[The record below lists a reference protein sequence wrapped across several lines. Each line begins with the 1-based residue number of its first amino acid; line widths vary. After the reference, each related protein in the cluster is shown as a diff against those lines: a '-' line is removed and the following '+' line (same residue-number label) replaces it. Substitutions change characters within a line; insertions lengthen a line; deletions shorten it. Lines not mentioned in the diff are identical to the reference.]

1 MLASALTRAGTR
13 AASRPAARA
22 SRHYAT
28 EAAKPKKGSLG
39 KKLVWTTALAGTVYA
54 GATYEALNNEA
65 FYDTYTT
72 YVPGGE
78 QLLDAIEDAMHDK
91 DVKENFDKAIAMKQ
105 KAQKYSVTLKEYAVK
120 AKDTSMDLY
129 EYASDTVAQLTGG
142 DKDSENTTPATAG
155 SGPAPTVRKTKRMGR
170 RGSIFANIIETDE
183 AAAVPQFA
191 TVGEPAIDEL
201 AKTVQELVKMLN
213 DAGLKGHAKRLADYG
228 THEIE
233 RLQNDYHH
241 VQTEQDRVLKD
252 SAALTQAASDV
263 EKHIEGHTDEI
274 DNKVKSARQRS
285 RDRVIEKENKM
296 KGDFAAEALDLQKEM
311 NAIATQELGQQRD
324 AFLGK
329 LSAELKERA
338 TEIQRQYVRE
348 VRQQVETERGGR
360 LSRVDEVAVR
370 QRVFEKLSYANAESL
385 DDARKAHQLTIA
397 VDALGRAAYAGNQE
411 AFLDEL
417 QALLTISAPASPFAD
432 ITERRNDE
440 LVQVIASNISETVAR
455 HGIDSMAQMV
465 TRFANV
471 ATEVRRASLIP
482 EEGSSM
488 ISHIISIIM
497 SKLMFKKEGLVPGD
511 DLEARLARAEYYLHK
526 ENDLESATR
535 EVNQLKGWPKHLAA
549 DWLDAAR
556 RHLEIKQALEI
567 MRTQAMLGSMQQ
579 L

>member
-13 AASRPAARA
+13 AVARPAARA

-39 KKLVWTTALAGTVYA
+39 KKLVWTTVLAGTAYA

-65 FYDTYTT
+65 FHDTYTT

-78 QLLDAIEDAMHDK
+78 QLLDAIEDAMDAKEVK
-91 DVKENFDKAIAMKQ
+91 DNIDKAIAMKQ
-105 KAQKYSVTLKEYAVK
+105 KAQEYSVTAKDYALR
-120 AKDTSMDLY
+120 AKDTTMDFY
-129 EYASDTVAQLTGG
+129 ELASDTINQWTGNDKEVNTNSTPNGTAPVA
-142 DKDSENTTPATAG
+142 
-155 SGPAPTVRKTKRMGR
+155 RKTKRFGGR
-170 RGSIFANIIETDE
+170 GGIFANVIESDE
-183 AAAVPQFA
+183 AAAVPQFTA
-191 TVGEPAIDEL
+191 VGESTLDEL
-201 AKTVQELVKMLN
+201 AKTVQDLVKMLN

-228 THEIE
+228 TYEVE
-233 RLQNDYHH
+233 RLQSEYRHA
-241 VQTEQDRVLKD
+241 QSEQSLTLKD
-252 SAALTQAASDV
+252 TVALAEAAEALD
-263 EKHIEGHTDEI
+263 KHIYGHTDEI
-274 DNKVKSARQRS
+274 DAKVNAARQRS
-285 RDRVIEKENKM
+285 RDRVIEKEDKL
-296 KGDFAAEALDLQKEM
+296 KGDFAAEAVAMQKEM
-311 NAIATQELGQQRD
+311 NAVASQELDGQRN
-324 AFLGK
+324 AFMNELT
-329 LSAELKERA
+329 AELKERA
-338 TEIQRQYVRE
+338 TEIQRQFVRQ

-397 VDALGRAAYAGNQE
+397 VDALGRAAYAGNQK

-417 QALLTISAPASPFAD
+417 QALLTISAPGTPFAD
-432 ITERRNDE
+432 LTERRNDE

-455 HGIDSMAQMV
+455 HGIDSLAQLV

-471 ATEVRRASLIP
+471 SAEVRRASLIP

-488 ISHIISIIM
+488 VSHVISIIM
-497 SKLMFKKEGLVPGD
+497 SKLMFKKEGLVAGD

-526 ENDLESATR
+526 ENDLESAAR

>member
-13 AASRPAARA
+13 AVSRPAARA

-28 EAAKPKKGSLG
+28 EVAKPKKGSLG
-39 KKLVWTTALAGTVYA
+39 KKIVWTTALVGTAYA

-65 FYDTYTT
+65 FHDTYTT

-78 QLLDAIEDAMHDK
+78 QLLDAIDDAMHDK
-91 DVKENFDKAIAMKQ
+91 QVKENIDKAVAIKQ
-105 KAQKYSVTLKEYAVK
+105 KAQEYSVTLKNYAGK
-120 AKDTSMDLY
+120 AKDTTMDLY
-129 EYASDTVAQLTGG
+129 ELATDTVNQLTGNDQDG
-142 DKDSENTTPATAG
+142 SQTTSAG
-155 SGPAPTVRKTKRMGR
+155 GPAPTPRKTKRLGGR
-170 RGSIFANIIETDE
+170 RGGIFANVIETDE

-191 TVGEPAIDEL
+191 TTGESAIDEL
-201 AKTVQELVKMLN
+201 AKTVQDLVKMLN
-213 DAGLKGHAKRLADYG
+213 DAGLKGHAKRMADYG
-228 THEIE
+228 AYEVE
-233 RLQNDYHH
+233 RLQTEYQNA
-241 VQTEQDRVLKD
+241 QTEQSQVLKD
-252 SAALTQAASDV
+252 TIALAQTAEDV
-263 EKHIEGHTDEI
+263 ERHIQDHTSEI
-274 DNKVKSARQRS
+274 NTKVNAARQRS
-285 RDRVIEKENKM
+285 RDRVIEKENKL
-296 KGDFAAEALDLQKEM
+296 KSEFSVEALEMQKEM
-311 NAIATQELGQQRD
+311 NAIASKELNGQRN
-324 AFLGK
+324 AFMNE

-338 TEIQRQYVRE
+338 TEIQRQFIRE

-397 VDALGRAAYAGNQE
+397 VDALGRAAYAGNQK

-417 QALLTISAPASPFAD
+417 QALLTISAPGSPFAD
-432 ITERRNDE
+432 LTERRNDE

-455 HGIDSMAQMV
+455 HGVDSMAQLV
-465 TRFANV
+465 TRFVNV
-471 ATEVRRASLIP
+471 STEVRRASLIP

-488 ISHIISIIM
+488 VSHVISIIM

-526 ENDLESATR
+526 ENDLESAAR

-556 RHLEIKQALEI
+556 RHLEIKQALEV